1 LIPKPNFGFQS
12 NNPILE
18 QMISE
23 KIRSVF
29 LQTFGKSPLLC
40 YSPGRINLIGEHTD
54 YNGGYVMPAAIDKR
68 MVVGI
73 ASNDGN
79 QGRIHSLDFDADF
92 TFDLG
97 SFSPKKGHW
106 GTYIMGVV
114 AQFQQAG
121 YPVKGFDMVFGGD
134 IPVGAGLS
142 SSAALE
148 CAVGFALS
156 ELFHFESPKRSL
168 IHYAQKAEHVFAGV
182 QCGIMDQFASVMGK
196 KDHVIRLD
204 CRSLDYQ
211 HFPLVLPYH
220 SILLIDTQVK
230 HSLADSAY
238 NQRRLECQEG
248 VIAAQNIN
256 PDIQSLRDM
265 DLDILASI
273 QSEVSDIVFNRCKYI
288 IEENERVLTASALLD
303 NNDLDG
309 FGEKMYGSHEG
320 LSKLYEVSC
329 DELDF
334 LVDFTKDLPYVLG
347 SRMMGGGFGGCTI
360 NIVKKENVPS
370 LQQEIETAF
379 ESKFDVKPKFYKVSL
394 EDGTGLV

>member
-1 LIPKPNFGFQS
+1 
-12 NNPILE
+12 
-18 QMISE
+18 MITE

-29 LQTFGKSPLLC
+29 LQTFGESPLLC
-40 YSPGRINLIGEHTD
+40 HSPGRINLIGEHTD
-54 YNGGYVMPAAIDKR
+54 YNGGYVMPAAIDKK

-79 QGRIHSLDFDADF
+79 QGRIHSIDFDEDF
-92 TFDLG
+92 TFDLS

-156 ELFHFESPKRSL
+156 ELFHFEIPQRSL

-204 CRSLDYQ
+204 CRSLDYR
-211 HFPLVLPYH
+211 HFPLVLPHH

-248 VIAAQNIN
+248 VIAAQKIN
-256 PDIQSLRDM
+256 PEIQSLRDM
-265 DLDILASI
+265 DLGILASI
-273 QSEVSDIVFNRCKYI
+273 QHEVSDIVFNRCKYI
-288 IEENERVLTASALLD
+288 IEENERVLTASTLLD
-303 NNDLDG
+303 NNDLEG

-360 NIVKKENVPS
+360 NIVEKENVPS

-379 ESKFDVKPKFYKVSL
+379 ESKFGVNPKFYEVSL